1 MWFNPHAKLAE
12 ITGQLP
18 ATSATIAT
26 QTPAVRPVS
35 QLSQL
40 SQATAPQSGAADVA
54 SFAAFANFQP
64 RPKQEEPTKPVSSYG
79 ESLGGRL
86 LTWTGRVVSLGA
98 WCDLTE
104 WELHGPSGRHWNG
117 LTMQWGATKKDKIKL
132 AHHVAASSLSFIQR

>member
-12 ITGQLP
+12 IAGQLP
-18 ATSATIAT
+18 ATSATTAT
-26 QTPAVRPVS
+26 KTSAVGPVS

-40 SQATAPQSGAADVA
+40 SQGTAPQSGVADVA

-86 LTWTGRVVSLGA
+86 LTWTGRVVSLDV
-98 WCDLTE
+98 WRDLTE
-104 WELHGPSGRHWNG
+104 WEKRGPNVLHWNG
-117 LTMQWGATKKDKIKL
+117 LTRQWENPKID
-132 AHHVAASSLSFIQR
+132 